1 MIRLVELKQEVV
13 MFNRYHHC
21 NFLII
26 CKQVP
31 NGVVSELRERQK
43 ALKLACKNI
52 FLFVF
57 LIVASSFIAML

>member
-1 MIRLVELKQEVV
+1 